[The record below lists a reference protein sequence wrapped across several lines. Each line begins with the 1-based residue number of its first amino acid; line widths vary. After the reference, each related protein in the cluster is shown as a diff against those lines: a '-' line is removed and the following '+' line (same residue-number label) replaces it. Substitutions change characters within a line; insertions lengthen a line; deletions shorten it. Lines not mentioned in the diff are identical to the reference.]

1 MNVYLMKQPTTKH
14 TPKSS
19 TGHSPAKRHTFHLR
33 SPRWLGLAIVLL
45 VLCGIMG
52 FTGAFTGAALVLP
65 EPLHSVTIVDTN
77 RPVYAT
83 SALGPEA
90 AQSTLSPVFTP
101 EVQYWEPMIRAWALI
116 YQVDPNVIATVIQIE
131 SCGDPTVASSAGA
144 QGLFQVMPFHF
155 QAGEDMLDVQTNATR
170 GMNYLAEG
178 LVKADGHVG
187 LALAG
192 YNGGHGVINRGWA
205 TWHSETR
212 RYYEWGSRIYA
223 EAISGASSSTALQD
237 WLNAGGQSLC
247 NRARDTQRR
256 LETEY
261 QQQVANQP
269 AAVAAAR

>member
-1 MNVYLMKQPTTKH
+1 MKQSTTKH
-14 TPKSS
+14 TQLSPTK
-19 TGHSPAKRHTFHLR
+19 HSPVKKRRFRLR
-33 SPRWLGLAIVLL
+33 TPRWLGLAIVLL
-45 VLCGIMG
+45 FLCGIMG

-65 EPLHSVTIVDTN
+65 KPLQSVTIVDTN
-77 RPVYAT
+77 HPFYAT
-83 SALGPEA
+83 SSMGPEA

-131 SCGDPTVASSAGA
+131 SCGDPTVSSSAGA

-155 QAGEDMLDVQTNATR
+155 QPGEDMLDVQTNATR
-170 GMNYLAEG
+170 GMDYLTAG
-178 LVKADGHVG
+178 LAKADGHVG

-212 RYYEWGSRIYA
+212 RYYEWGSQIYA
-223 EAISGASSSTALQD
+223 EAVSGASSSPTLQN

-247 NRARDTQRR
+247 NRARDTQYR

>member
-1 MNVYLMKQPTTKH
+1 MKQPTTKY
-14 TPKSS
+14 TPKSP
-19 TGHSPAKRHTFHLR
+19 TEGSPAKKRRFRLR
-33 SPRWLGLAIVLL
+33 SPRWLGLVIVLL

-65 EPLHSVTIVDTN
+65 EPLQSVTVVDTN
-77 RPVYAT
+77 RPFYAT
-83 SALGPEA
+83 SAMGPEA
-90 AQSTLSPVFTP
+90 ALSPLSPVFTD
-101 EVQYWEPMIRAWALI
+101 EVLYWEPMIRAWALI

-131 SCGDPTVASSAGA
+131 SCGDPTVSSSAGA

-155 QAGEDMLDVQTNATR
+155 QPGEDMLDVQTNATR

-178 LVKADGHVG
+178 LAKADGHVG

-205 TWHSETR
+205 TWHSETK
-212 RYYEWGSRIYA
+212 RYYEWGSQIYA
-223 EAISGASSSTALQD
+223 EAVSGANSSPTLQD

-247 NRARDTQRR
+247 NRANDTQRR
-256 LETEY
+256 LETQY
-261 QQQVANQP
+261 QQQVVNEP